1 MTRDEA
7 YKKGMELFDAG
18 NFQEAARYFQKLAD
32 TGSKEGQF
40 QLGVLY
46 LDGAGVPQDSKKAL
60 DLYRQSAEQGYDE
73 AQYVLGLYYKD
84 DLPPIVNAS
93 ADLKKSAE
101 WLRKAAEQN
110 HSGGQF
116 HLALA
121 YRNGDGVPKDDKKS
135 MELCHKAA
143 AQGHDYAQFILG
155 LYYSGGLK
163 GMGNAHHDMAKAIG
177 WLKKSAAQGNEE
189 ATAELAKLKQ

>member
-1 MTRDEA
+1 MAKSAE
-7 YKKGMELFDAG
+7 ELFELGLKYHDG
-18 NFQEAARYFQKLAD
+18 N
-32 TGSKEGQF
+32 
-40 QLGVLY
+40 
-46 LDGAGVPQDSKKAL
+46 GVPQDSKKAL
-60 DLYRQSAEQGYDE
+60 DLYRQSAEQGYDQ

-84 DLPPIVNAS
+84 DL
-93 ADLKKSAE
+93 ADIPNTRIDLQKSAE
-101 WLRKAAEQN
+101 WLKKSAEQN

-121 YRNGDGVPKDDKKS
+121 YRNGDGVPKDDKKAI
-135 MELCHKAA
+135 ELCHKAA

-163 GMGNAHHDMAKAIG
+163 GMDNAHNNTAKAID

-189 ATAELAKLKQ
+189 AKAELEKLKGKKGK